1 MGTDNECHDAQVKSL
16 KSIPLWQ
23 RVLKMIVPKKML
35 VKNAIPQVK
44 SNDGETFSIVDGLVV
59 AQGPNYALAKRMQHW
74 RCIVAREQGC
84 VVSTNIAP
92 STATASVVHNKQFAW
107 AYDGMPYFTPLEIFQ
122 QETSNA
128 VMGAL
133 LINDIRNANSVSHPN
148 RKLDNPLELFSENS
162 FHGGI
167 WRCGYT
173 VGSIGEVSVLVHFAK
188 VLKLM
193 LVLPLLI
200 LIFA

>member
-1 MGTDNECHDAQVKSL
+1 MG
-16 KSIPLWQ
+16 
-23 RVLKMIVPKKML
+23 
-35 VKNAIPQVK
+35 
-44 SNDGETFSIVDGLVV
+44 
-59 AQGPNYALAKRMQHW
+59 QHW
-74 RCIVAREQGC
+74 RCVVAREQGC
-84 VVSTNIAP
+84 IVSSNVAP

-107 AYDGMPYFTPLEIFQ
+107 AYDGMPYFKPLEIFQ

-133 LINDIRNANSVSHPN
+133 LIHDIRNKDSISNPS
-148 RKLDNPLELFSENS
+148 RKLNNPLELFSENS

-188 VLKLM
+188 VFLRYL
-193 LVLPLLI
+193 LIALPLLAVCI
-200 LIFA
+200 AAFVYLK